1 MDINEQIEN
10 QIEEEKKSVDYD
22 TREFTIEI
30 VVDKYLKNFE
40 KNDNEI
46 FVPDYQREFTWDEQ
60 RQSKFIESIV
70 LGLPVPLIFLA
81 ENEKGRL
88 EIVDGSQRI
97 RTLAAFFSDELTLC
111 NLKKLTNLNG
121 FRFSQLSLGRQ
132 RKIKNSALRAIV
144 LRDNTT
150 EEIKNDIFER
160 INRGSDPLYSM
171 EKRKGI
177 FKGPFN
183 DFIYKECAI
192 NEVFR
197 RMTPLAPLVAN
208 RQEHEELILRFFA
221 LYDAYPNFSFTD
233 RMGIATYLDTYL
245 QEMNQKAEQNL
256 DLLQIKRNLFNQMIT
271 FVSKAFAHG
280 FAKGDVHQ
288 VSRVYFEAIAVGS
301 ALALKE
307 KPDLDKKFEDTQV
320 WLQTGELSRIT
331 SSKYKTH
338 NKAHIQKRIEYV
350 KQELMKLVKVK
361 DIIVLESSGVS
372 TLYAAQGGIIIA
384 V

>member
-97 RTLAAFFSDELTLC
+97 RTLSAFFSDELTLC

-177 FKGPFN
+177 FKSPFN
-183 DFIYKECAI
+183 DFIYYQH
-192 NEVFR
+192 
-197 RMTPLAPLVAN
+197 TPLGVVV
-208 RQEHEELILRFFA
+208 
-221 LYDAYPNFSFTD
+221 NFPF
-233 RMGIATYLDTYL
+233 
-245 QEMNQKAEQNL
+245 
-256 DLLQIKRNLFNQMIT
+256 
-271 FVSKAFAHG
+271 
-280 FAKGDVHQ
+280 
-288 VSRVYFEAIAVGS
+288 
-301 ALALKE
+301 
-307 KPDLDKKFEDTQV
+307 
-320 WLQTGELSRIT
+320 
-331 SSKYKTH
+331 
-338 NKAHIQKRIEYV
+338 
-350 KQELMKLVKVK
+350 
-361 DIIVLESSGVS
+361 
-372 TLYAAQGGIIIA
+372 
-384 V
+384 

>member
-1 MDINEQIEN
+1 MDINEQIEK

-111 NLKKLTNLNG
+111 NLKKLTNLNE

-150 EEIKNDIFER
+150 EEIKNDILR
-160 INRGSDPLYSM
+160 
-171 EKRKGI
+171 
-177 FKGPFN
+177 
-183 DFIYKECAI
+183 
-192 NEVFR
+192 
-197 RMTPLAPLVAN
+197 
-208 RQEHEELILRFFA
+208 ELTA
-221 LYDAYPNFSFTD
+221 
-233 RMGIATYLDTYL
+233 
-245 QEMNQKAEQNL
+245 
-256 DLLQIKRNLFNQMIT
+256 
-271 FVSKAFAHG
+271 
-280 FAKGDVHQ
+280 
-288 VSRVYFEAIAVGS
+288 EAILYIQWRS
-301 ALALKE
+301 EKEFLKV
-307 KPDLDKKFEDTQV
+307 PLM
-320 WLQTGELSRIT
+320 I
-331 SSKYKTH
+331 SSTK
-338 NKAHIQKRIEYV
+338 NVR
-350 KQELMKLVKVK
+350 LMKCSDV
-361 DIIVLESSGVS
+361 
-372 TLYAAQGGIIIA
+372 
-384 V
+384 

>member
-245 QEMNQKAEQNL
+245 QEMNQKAERDQ

-350 KQELMKLVKVK
+350 KQELLK
-361 DIIVLESSGVS
+361 
-372 TLYAAQGGIIIA
+372 
-384 V
+384 

>member
-1 MDINEQIEN
+1 MDIHELIEIQIED
-10 QIEEEKKSVDYD
+10 EKKSVDYD

-30 VVDKYLKNFE
+30 IVDKYLKNLE
-40 KNDNEI
+40 QNDNEI

-81 ENEKGRL
+81 ENDKGRL

-97 RTLAAFFSDELTLC
+97 RTLAAFLSDELVLC
-111 NLKKLTNLNG
+111 DLKKLTNLNG
-121 FRFSQLSLGRQ
+121 LQFSQLPRARQ

-183 DFIYKECAI
+183 DFIYRDCAI
-192 NEVFR
+192 NEVFK
-197 RMTPLAPLVAN
+197 RMTPLAPLVEK

-221 LYDAYPNFSFTD
+221 LYDAYPNFAFTEK
-233 RMGIATYLDTYL
+233 MGIATYLDTYL
-245 QEMNQKAEQNL
+245 QEMNEKAKQDQNL
-256 DLLQIKRNLFNQMIT
+256 LQDRRNLFNQMIT
-271 FVSKAFAHG
+271 FVSKSFEYG
-280 FAKGDVHQ
+280 FAKGSVHQ

-307 KPDLDKKFEDTQV
+307 NPNLKKNPEETQS
-320 WLQTGELSRIT
+320 WLQTGELNRIT
-331 SSKYKTH
+331 SYKYKTH
-338 NKAHIQKRIEYV
+338 NKKHIQERIEYV
-350 KQELMKLVKVK
+350 KRELLK
-361 DIIVLESSGVS
+361 
-372 TLYAAQGGIIIA
+372 
-384 V
+384 